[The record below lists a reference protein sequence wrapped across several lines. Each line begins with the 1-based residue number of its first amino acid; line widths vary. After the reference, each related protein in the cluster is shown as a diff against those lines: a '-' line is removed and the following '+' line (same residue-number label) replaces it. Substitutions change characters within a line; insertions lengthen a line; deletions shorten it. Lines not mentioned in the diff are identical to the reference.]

1 MYPPGTILEGEN
13 FVIEHIEKEGAVF
26 LENAF
31 GDLALSVQ
39 GNYYIGFQT
48 NKYVMITAEMEEGT
62 QYVKPFAKDSI
73 RARLHPH
80 TLRRTNSVAAAAP
93 LLVPHFVGC

>member
-26 LENAF
+26 LVNAF
-31 GDLALSVQ
+31 GESKLALSVQ

-48 NKYVMITAEMEEGT
+48 DCHEERMIFS
-62 QYVKPFAKDSI
+62 KCS
-73 RARLHPH
+73 
-80 TLRRTNSVAAAAP
+80 
-93 LLVPHFVGC
+93 